1 MGDESRWRGGSDI
14 PLFEWLVAAIG
25 LVLVTGSIAFLL
37 YEAVRGSEA
46 PPDVIVRVESVSPV
60 EAGYLVRFRAVN
72 RGGQTAAGL
81 LVRGDL
87 KGEAEVVETSEA
99 RLDYLPAGSE
109 RQGGLY
115 FRENPDRF
123 RLEIRARGYE
133 RP

>member
-14 PLFEWLVAAIG
+14 PQLEWLVAAVG
-25 LVLVTGSIAFLL
+25 LVL
-37 YEAVRGSEA
+37 
-46 PPDVIVRVESVSPV
+46 V

-99 RLDYLPAGSE
+99 RLDYLPGGSE

>member
-99 RLDYLPAGSE
+99 RLDYLPGGSE